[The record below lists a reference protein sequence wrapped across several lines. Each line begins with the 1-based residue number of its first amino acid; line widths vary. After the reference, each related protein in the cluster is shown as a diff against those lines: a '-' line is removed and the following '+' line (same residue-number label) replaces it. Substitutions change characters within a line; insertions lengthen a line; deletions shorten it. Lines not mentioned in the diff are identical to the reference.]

1 MEKTHSNE
9 SYLQTVLRLWRKK
22 AKYKVKPA
30 STIKNN
36 SSTVAKCSE
45 LAFFLLSIALLI
57 FLIWRC
63 QFGFAQKDECF
74 YLTIPYRI
82 CQGDKLMIH
91 EWHETQLSGLL
102 LVPFMKALLFVL
114 NGTEGIIL
122 AFRILY
128 TVIWWLASVFC
139 SAILSTF
146 QFGEPCLRQSVFC
159 CLHLLALLL

>member
-1 MEKTHSNE
+1 M
-9 SYLQTVLRLWRKK
+9 
-22 AKYKVKPA
+22 KPT
-30 STIKNN
+30 STIDER

-45 LAFFLLSIALLI
+45 LAFFLLSIALLV

-74 YLTIPYRI
+74 YLTIPYCI

-91 EWHETQLSGLL
+91 EWHETQLSVLL

-114 NGTEGIIL
+114 DGTEGIIL

-139 SAILSTF
+139 SAISSTF

-159 CLHLLALLL
+159 CLHLSALLR